1 MEQATLG
8 VKSATGGTLGHFLC
22 NRGNEKLLEYL
33 LDHFDEAYGREAL
46 TAQLN
51 IVTEDGPAGKSA
63 KDEAMRN
70 NSVCRNLLSS
80 RAGSTSIH
88 P

>member
-1 MEQATLG
+1 MDQATFG
-8 VKSATGGTLGHFLC
+8 VKSATGRTLWHFLC
-22 NRGNEKLLEYL
+22 NRGNEQLLEYL

-80 RAGSTSIH
+80 RARSTSIH